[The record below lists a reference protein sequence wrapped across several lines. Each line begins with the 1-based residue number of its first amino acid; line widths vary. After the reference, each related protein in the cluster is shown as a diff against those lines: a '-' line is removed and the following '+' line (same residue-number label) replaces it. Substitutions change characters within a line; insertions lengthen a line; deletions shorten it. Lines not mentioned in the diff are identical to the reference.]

1 MNWVL
6 FQAEIGQG
14 CVGDSI
20 FICSGCIR
28 INFPLT
34 DPMVACAP
42 VAGKAP
48 TVARRV
54 LRSATTSSV
63 ALKALAS
70 SREVRK
76 QARFTKE
83 TYQTLRVSC
92 MKLIFLIV

>member
-1 MNWVL
+1 MAL
-6 FQAEIGQG
+6 G
-14 CVGDSI
+14 CVGNSI
-20 FICSGCIR
+20 FICCSYISVNSR
-28 INFPLT
+28 FT

-48 TVARRV
+48 TAARRV
-54 LRSATTSSV
+54 LRSAMTSSV

-83 TYQTLRVSC
+83 TYQTLRVSYTC
-92 MKLIFLIV
+92 MKLIYL